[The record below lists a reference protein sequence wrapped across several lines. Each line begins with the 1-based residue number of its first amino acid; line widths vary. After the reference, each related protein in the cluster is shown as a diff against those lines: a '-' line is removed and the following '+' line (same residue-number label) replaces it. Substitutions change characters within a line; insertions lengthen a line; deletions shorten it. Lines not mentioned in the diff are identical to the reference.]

1 MGEQVTHRNSAFGQ
15 NSLPREINATRFI
28 VATLGVLFALAG
40 IDHGFFETLQG
51 YTPTPGLIV
60 QAIGVHNRM
69 WVYGTEDAFT
79 LIPNFLLSGIAAIA
93 LSLLIAVWS
102 VGFVQKKHGSTIF
115 LLLFIL
121 LFLSGGGLAQI
132 VYFTLAWAVSTR
144 INKPLTWLGRFLPEQ
159 ARRALGMPWLWLLSG
174 FILPSLVALEIAI
187 FGYMPGV
194 HDPLQVLHIC
204 WSLLA
209 VGFVFLLLAIASGFM
224 HDADR
229 GLERMR

>member
-1 MGEQVTHRNSAFGQ
+1 VSQVTHENSAFSQ
-15 NSLPREINATRFI
+15 DSLPREINATRFI

-51 YTPTPGLIV
+51 YTPTPGHII
-60 QAIGVHNRM
+60 QAIGVHQRM
-69 WVYGTEDAFT
+69 WIYGTEDAFT
-79 LIPNFLLSGIAAIA
+79 LIPNFLLSGITAIA

-115 LLLFIL
+115 ILLFIL

-132 VYFTLAWAVSTR
+132 VFFTLAWAVSTR
-144 INKPLTWLGRFLPEQ
+144 INKPLTCLRSFLSARLREVLGT
-159 ARRALGMPWLWLLSG
+159 PWLWLLGG
-174 FILPSLVALEIAI
+174 FALPSLMALEIAI
-187 FGYMPGV
+187 FGYVPGV
-194 HDPLQVLHIC
+194 NEPLQVLHIC

-209 VGFVFLLLAIASGFM
+209 FGFVCLLLAIASGFI

-229 GLERMR
+229 GLKRMR